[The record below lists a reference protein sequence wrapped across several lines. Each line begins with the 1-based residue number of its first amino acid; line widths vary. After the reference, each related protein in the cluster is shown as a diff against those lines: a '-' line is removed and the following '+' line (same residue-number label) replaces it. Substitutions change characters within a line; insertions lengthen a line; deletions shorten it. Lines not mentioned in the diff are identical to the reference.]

1 MTDMVNQPPHY
12 QQHPSGIEAIQI
24 TEHFN
29 FCLGNVIKYVWRAD
43 HKNGLEDLKKA
54 RYYLDRE
61 IGRRKQLERPSRTV
75 SIQRRLTVE
84 TDPFEERE
92 LLRQAIRG
100 R

>member
-43 HKNGLEDLKKA
+43 HKNGLEDLRKA